1 MPFQSTDALDDQM
14 LLDGSNGFSTG
25 VISATRPDAIPA
37 TSLEKAIN
45 MDYDDFGNLVSRLG
59 TISLAGN
66 PITGNWENILTAWES
81 TTSYFGSNLPTN
93 AQIYSTFYF
102 DTSASEKLIAA
113 VLDPNTG
120 VKSLYYGSPGSSYN
134 QITGSTLDSST
145 TFVYFAQ
152 LNDKLFYS
160 DTFGSLKYIT
170 SSNTNASVTAGK
182 ISRIDVINQG
192 SNLSAVPT
200 VTISAPPSGVTATA
214 EAVVANDG
222 NLVAINIINPGSGY
236 VTAPTVNIGGGGG
249 AHAVAYVSLTPPA
262 KPLYLTTHTNRLW
275 AVSGDTSNPPDTLY
289 FSDILDGESWDPLGS
304 IRVGGDGDPIKG
316 LYSWF
321 AYKLIIFKER
331 SIWSVD
337 ADPTQDPAD
346 WVITLISG
354 NIGCS
359 SHRSIAAVG
368 ADVFFLSRDGVRSM
382 AQIQAGTQ
390 SSVGLALSSPIND
403 LISRIDKTKLA
414 LCDGVFWNNRYLL
427 AVPFSTTESFNIGL
441 ENGFSILTEQATPAT
456 TLTLEGANS
465 GNNAVIVYHSLA
477 RSWLGYWD
485 NWQVNDFV
493 ATSFSN
499 FGPVLMFAGQVTS
512 LGAGAGQVWSFNDY
526 LPNTRLS
533 PVSSTAYLD
542 GGAPYQSTVITK
554 AYNLGEPIP
563 DKIGYS
569 IQFALDNPYS
579 NLDINTSVWY
589 SIDMSDTF
597 TALDANLVI
606 PYSQKFLKAYN
617 LISSGRWNTIQFMIQ
632 TNASSGNRMSLQ
644 STILSG
650 FVDSVRPQQ

>member
-37 TSLEKAIN
+37 TSMESAIN
-45 MDYDDFGNLVSRLG
+45 MDYDDFGNLVTRLG
-59 TISLAGN
+59 TISLSGN
-66 PITGNWENILTAWES
+66 ALSSNWEDVITAWES

-93 AQIYSTFYF
+93 AEVISGFYF
-102 DTSASEKLIAA
+102 DTATSERLVIA
-113 VLDPNTG
+113 VNDRNTS
-120 VKSLYYGSPGSSYN
+120 VQSLYYGSPGISYN
-134 QITGSTLDSST
+134 QIAGSTISSLAT
-145 TFVYFAQ
+145 YVYFAQ

-160 DTFGSLKYIT
+160 DGIGSLKYIT
-170 SSNTNASVTAGK
+170 SANANSAVTAGK

-192 SNLSAVPT
+192 SNLSNIPT
-200 VTISAPPSGVTATA
+200 VTISAPPSGTTATA
-214 EAVVANDG
+214 EAIVANDG
-222 NLVAINIINPGSGY
+222 NLVAINITNPGSGY
-236 VTAPTVNIGGGGG
+236 ITAPTVNISGGGG
-249 AHAVAYVSLTPPA
+249 AHAVAYVSLTPPG

-275 AVSGDTSNPPDTLY
+275 CASADTSNPPDTLF
-289 FSDILDGESWDPLGS
+289 FSDILDGETWDPLGS
-304 IRVGGDGDPIKG
+304 IRVGGDGDPIRG

-321 AYKLIIFKER
+321 GYKLLVFKER

-346 WVITLISG
+346 WIISIISG

-368 ADVFFLSRDGVRSM
+368 ADVFFLSRDGIRSM

-390 SSVGLALSSPIND
+390 TSVGLALSSPIND
-403 LISRIDKTKLA
+403 LISRIDKTKLE

-427 AVPFSTTESFNIGL
+427 AVPFITSGPFSVGL
-441 ENGFSILTEQATPAT
+441 ENESALLLESGSDLEM
-456 TLTLEGANS
+456 EGAFIR
-465 GNNAVIVYHSLA
+465 NNAVIVYHSLA

-485 NWQVNDFV
+485 NWQVNDFIPT
-493 ATSFSN
+493 AFSE
-499 FGPVLMFAGQVTS
+499 FGPVLMFAGEIIS
-512 LGAGAGQVWSFNDY
+512 LSDGAGQVWSFNDY

-533 PVSSTAYLD
+533 PISSSAYLD
-542 GGAPYQSTVITK
+542 GGSAYESSVITK
-554 AYNLGEPIP
+554 AYNLGESIP

-569 IQFALDNPYS
+569 IQIALDNPY
-579 NLDINTSVWY
+579 TSSIGAALSFSTNMSGSFT
-589 SIDMSDTF
+589 SIDPAIS
-597 TALDANLVI
+597 I
-606 PYSQKFLKAYN
+606 PNTQKYLAAYN
-617 LISSGRWNTIQFMIQ
+617 LISRGRWNTIQFKINT
-632 TNASSGNRMSLQ
+632 TNGSRLSLQ